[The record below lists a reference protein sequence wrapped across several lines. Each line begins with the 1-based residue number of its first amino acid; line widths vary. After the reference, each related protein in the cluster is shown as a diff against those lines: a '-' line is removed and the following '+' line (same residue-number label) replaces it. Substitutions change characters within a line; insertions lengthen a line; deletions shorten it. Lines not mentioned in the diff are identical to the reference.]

1 VRVLGFRLKLLLAT
15 MLVVLGVTA
24 ATVLVTE
31 RSVEAT
37 HRALLQDRFASEVTL
52 FEALQDA
59 RLALVKGRSL
69 DVAASVRLVAAMD
82 EGEPE
87 LVYRIALDEL
97 RDVLRPDP
105 HAPDPRSATFFRLID
120 ASARVV
126 PAPDPRAGL
135 PEGGEWETQ
144 IARVAGALGPRR
156 PQSVGYLAP
165 YVDGR
170 RALHEVLVTRIA
182 DPVTERTLG
191 ALALG
196 FPVQSGG
203 ARGDGAPIESGIWL
217 DGHLYGAE
225 LPADLVGAVPAVGDA
240 TIRVAG
246 TLHRVF
252 SRSLHPGSGF
262 PPAYR
267 VGLSSRAEAAAR
279 GRDLRR
285 RIVGSGLVALL
296 AGLVLSL
303 LLARSLSGPLEAV
316 VAATGEVQRG
326 NLGVRIPVHVPDEI
340 GRLAEAFNEMTA
352 GLALKERYRSVL
364 DVVTDR
370 EVAQQLIDG
379 KLALG
384 GELRQATTLFCD
396 IRDFTTLTSGM
407 PPEDVIALLNE
418 HMTALTRVVA
428 AHGGII
434 DKFVGD
440 SLMAVFGVPRSGG
453 DDAGRAVQ
461 AARRMMAERTA
472 LNASATQRIT
482 VGIGIASGTVV
493 AGCMGAADRLNYT
506 VLGEPVNLAAR
517 LCARARPMEI
527 LVDEATRRRLP
538 AGVLAEALPPLALKG
553 FAAPVTVYR
562 LAAAGALASAS

>member
-1 VRVLGFRLKLLLAT
+1 VPVLGFRLKLLLAT
-15 MLVVLGVTA
+15 MLVVVGVTA
-24 ATVLVTE
+24 ATVLVTD

-37 HRALLQDRFASEVTL
+37 HRALLQDRFGSEVAL

-69 DVAASVRLVAAMD
+69 AVAASVRLVAAMD
-82 EGEPE
+82 EGEPA

-105 HAPDPRSATFFRLID
+105 HAPDARPATFFRLTD
-120 ASARVV
+120 AGARVL

-135 PEGGEWETQ
+135 PAGGEWETQ
-144 IARVAGALGPRR
+144 IARVAGALGASR
-156 PQSVGYLAP
+156 PQAAGYLAP
-165 YVDGR
+165 DVDGQR
-170 RALHEVLVTRIA
+170 TLHEVVVTRIA

-191 ALALG
+191 ALAIG
-196 FPVQSGG
+196 FPVPPAG
-203 ARGDGAPIESGIWL
+203 ARGEGAPIESGIWL
-217 DGHLYGAE
+217 DGRLYGTE
-225 LPADLVGAVPAVGDA
+225 LPADLVDVVSEGGDA
-240 TIRVAG
+240 TIALAG

-267 VGLSSRAEAAAR
+267 VGLYSLAEAEAR

-285 RIVGSGLVALL
+285 RIVGSGIVALL
-296 AGLVLSL
+296 AGLLVSL

-316 VAATGEVQRG
+316 VAATGEIRRG
-326 NLGVRIPVHVPDEI
+326 NLNVRVPVHVADEV
-340 GRLAEAFNEMTA
+340 GRLAGAFNEMAA
-352 GLALKERYRSVL
+352 GLALNERYRSIL

-396 IRDFTTLTSGM
+396 IRDFTALTAGM
-407 PPEDVIALLNE
+407 PPHDVIALLNE
-418 HMTALTRVVA
+418 HMTALTRVVS

-440 SLMAVFGVPRSGG
+440 SLMAVFGVPRSSG
-453 DDAGRAVQ
+453 DDAGRAVH
-461 AARRMMAERTA
+461 AARRMLVERET
-472 LNASATQRIT
+472 LNANAAQRIT
-482 VGIGIASGTVV
+482 IGIGIASGTVV
-493 AGCMGAADRLNYT
+493 AGCMGATDRLT
-506 VLGEPVNLAAR
+506 VST
-517 LCARARPMEI
+517 
-527 LVDEATRRRLP
+527 TRSW
-538 AGVLAEALPPLALKG
+538 
-553 FAAPVTVYR
+553 
-562 LAAAGALASAS
+562 ASR